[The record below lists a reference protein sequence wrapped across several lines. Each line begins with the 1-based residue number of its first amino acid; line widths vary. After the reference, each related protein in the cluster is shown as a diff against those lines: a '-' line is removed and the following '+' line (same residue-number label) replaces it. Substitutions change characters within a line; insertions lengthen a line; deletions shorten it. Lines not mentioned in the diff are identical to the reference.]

1 MKDLS
6 LLLMVFKL
14 GPPRRHT
21 KGHHIAL
28 RAQIPFSSAQS
39 ASITDWDRTIV
50 RNEKMFLARSIFD
63 RQTYCEYCSE
73 YVRPF
78 EGKSNGTDDDDEG
91 HPHIYDGSCQLFL
104 SYASTVGFYNS

>member
-39 ASITDWDRTIV
+39 ASVTDWDRTIV
-50 RNEKMFLARSIFD
+50 RNEKIFLARSIFD
-63 RQTYCEYCSE
+63 RQT
-73 YVRPF
+73 
-78 EGKSNGTDDDDEG
+78 T
-91 HPHIYDGSCQLFL
+91 
-104 SYASTVGFYNS
+104 ASTAQSMFDLLREKATEPTTMMKAIPTSTTEAVSYSCRMPVQ